1 MGRTEKRQAQSNP
14 YRLSIL
20 RDMSLAPRTA
30 AGRKARG
37 TFLTLRKTARKLG
50 VNF

>member
-20 RDMSLAPRTA
+20 RDASLGLGTA
-30 AGRKARG
+30 TGRKA
-37 TFLTLRKTARKLG
+37 
-50 VNF
+50 